1 MTQRKKVT
9 TTRCTCG
16 CMGNCK
22 GTLAHLIDALPTDNN
37 LDVPEP
43 AYAKVAVM
51 TIYGLRPPPA
61 TTRRQES
68 YDTQKQPLRGRCGS
82 AFLSAKGEVQDAGKH
97 MQLEALLFRGIILHF
112 IMHGVDVTAQN
123 VEHAYSVIRHVC
135 DHCGSMQFP
144 LFNLSIANVQHYLP
158 KVHATIDL

>member
-1 MTQRKKVT
+1 
-9 TTRCTCG
+9 
-16 CMGNCK
+16 
-22 GTLAHLIDALPTDNN
+22 
-37 LDVPEP
+37 
-43 AYAKVAVM
+43 
-51 TIYGLRPPPA
+51 
-61 TTRRQES
+61 
-68 YDTQKQPLRGRCGS
+68 
-82 AFLSAKGEVQDAGKH
+82 